1 MKYFTPLIGIAAL
14 VVTAGPAVAHG
25 LPGPHAHP
33 HGLEHLALAGLALAI
48 IVGLAAVGIRTGR
61 RAKPTGRGAAYRI
74 GRGLSDISRKFRL

>member
-1 MKYFTPLIGIAAL
+1 MKLFTPLIGIAAL
-14 VVTAGPAVAHG
+14 VVAAGPAVAHG

-48 IVGLAAVGIRTGR
+48 VVGLAVAGIGAARRT
-61 RAKPTGRGAAYRI
+61 KPTGRGAAYRI